1 MAAVNL
7 LETEG
12 LSRHFGG
19 LTAVD
24 NVDFHLPEGQI
35 RALIGPNGAGK
46 TTFVGLVCGRI
57 PASAGRVRFDGR
69 DITALPAHKR
79 IAQGMAYTFQ
89 ITSIFP
95 RLSLHEN
102 VALAVRRRL
111 GGDGPETEAEIAAAL
126 ERVGLAGRAAQ
137 TAGDLS
143 YGHQRLL
150 EIAMGL
156 GQRPRLLILDEPT
169 QGLSDAEI
177 EDFKRLITG
186 MAGETTILLI
196 EHNMNVVMETAERV
210 TVLNFGAILAE
221 GTPAEIRADRAV
233 QAAYLG
239 TDVPDRDHAAAS
251 GASGAER

>member
-1 MAAVNL
+1 MNL

-19 LTAVD
+19 LRAVD
-24 NVDFHLPEGQI
+24 GVDFALPEGEV

-57 PASAGRVRFDGR
+57 PASAGRVLFDGE
-69 DITALPAHKR
+69 DVTDLPAHRR
-79 IAQGMAYTFQ
+79 IARGMAYTFQ

-111 GGDGPETEAEIAAAL
+111 AGDRAATDAAVAEALA
-126 ERVGLAGRAAQ
+126 RVGLADRTAQ
-137 TAGDLS
+137 TAGDLA

-156 GQRPRLLILDEPT
+156 GQHPRLLILDEPT
-169 QGLSDAEI
+169 QGLSDPEI
-177 EDFKRLITG
+177 ADFKALIRDL
-186 MAGETTILLI
+186 AGETTILLI
-196 EHNMNVVMETAERV
+196 EHNMDVVMETAERI

-239 TDVPDRDHAAAS
+239 TGGDDDRS
-251 GASGAER
+251 AEPG